1 MAKVRDNVRIYGD
14 SDSEIFLAP
23 LGTQLPT
30 TLTGMDPAFK
40 SVGWLSEDGISAS
53 ISVDT
58 KKLKGFQGGATI
70 RTKNTSTEKTLTFQM
85 LEENPNVT
93 ALYYGHGAVV
103 KSGSQHARADL
114 PESIPVIERAC
125 VVKVV
130 DGNVTRLDCYERVQ
144 ITERGEVVYK
154 NEDSTV
160 YEVTAEILGASYFLT
175 NAPAFLE

>member
-14 SDSEIFLAP
+14 QDSEVFFAP
-23 LGTQLPT
+23 LGTALPN
-30 TLTGMDPAFK
+30 TLTGMDQAFK
-40 SVGWLSEDGISAS
+40 SVGWLSEDGITAG

-85 LEENPNVT
+85 MEENPNVT

-103 KSGSQHARADL
+103 KSGQHARVDM

-175 NAPAFLE
+175 NAPAFTE